1 MSYKAFFKRLF
12 SYLKPHLNKLILTSV
27 IMVFATVLESSIPE
41 ITGQIVD
48 KLFVAERS
56 ASNATYFSLGL
67 LLVFT
72 LAAFFILISTSI
84 SSWVS
89 NKVIADIR
97 KDMFEKIQYLPKSFF
112 DNSTSGQIIS
122 KFTFDVEQ
130 IAAIASS
137 IWIGLIKSALT
148 VVILTIYLFYKSWEL
163 SLSLIVISPILFY
176 AVTNTASKMRN
187 SSDLVQSSMGDLTHL
202 LKENIQGNS
211 IIKIYGAMNYEVKKF
226 FKVITSIRQQRFK
239 VDVAGALNSNLIN
252 ILVGFALAFV
262 VYFSSLFLNLTGGEF
277 LSYFTAL
284 AMIIKP
290 AKTLID
296 INKPLQIAIA
306 AGESVFHFLD
316 EEIEKDN
323 GIKKISTLKQGIE
336 FRNISFSYTNTNTVL
351 SNLSLNIKKGQK
363 VAIVGPTGS
372 GKSTIIELLFKFYN
386 PVSGEILIDGINI
399 SEIDNSSLRN
409 LISYVDQN
417 NWISNDTIQ
426 NNITLG
432 NTKISNKEIIE
443 ASIKSNSN
451 SFIEN
456 LADQYN
462 YRVGDEGKL
471 LSGGQKQRLSIARA
485 IVKDS
490 PILVLDEAT
499 SALDSKT
506 ENLVQS
512 AIDKVSKGKTTI
524 IIAHRLSTVQS
535 ADLIIVLDKGMV
547 IESGKHS
554 ELLKNNNYYSKL
566 IESQFG

>member
-1 MSYKAFFKRLF
+1 
-12 SYLKPHLNKLILTSV
+12 
-27 IMVFATVLESSIPE
+27 MVFATVLESSIPE

-97 KDMFEKIQYLPKSFF
+97 KDMFEKIQHLPKSFF

-290 AKTLID
+290 AKNLID

-372 GKSTIIELLFKFYN
+372 GKSTIIELLFKFYK

-432 NTKISNKEIIE
+432 NTKISKKEIIN

-456 LADQYN
+456 LANQYD

-512 AIDKVSKGKTTI
+512 AIDKMSKGKTTI

-535 ADLIIVLDKGMV
+535 ADLIVVLDKGKV

>member
-1 MSYKAFFKRLF
+1 
-12 SYLKPHLNKLILTSV
+12 
-27 IMVFATVLESSIPE
+27 MVFATVLESSIPE

-48 KLFVAERS
+48 TLFVEERS
-56 ASNATYFSLGL
+56 PTNATYFSLGL

-97 KDMFEKIQYLPKSFF
+97 KDMFEKIQHLPKSFF

-163 SLSLIVISPILFY
+163 SLSLIVISPFLFY
-176 AVTNTASKMRN
+176 AVKNTASKMRN

-290 AKTLID
+290 AKNLID

-372 GKSTIIELLFKFYN
+372 GKSTIIELLFKFYK

>member
-1 MSYKAFFKRLF
+1 
-12 SYLKPHLNKLILTSV
+12 
-27 IMVFATVLESSIPE
+27 MVFATVLESSIPE

-97 KDMFEKIQYLPKSFF
+97 KDMFEKIQHLPKSFF

-226 FKVITSIRQQRFK
+226 FKVITTIRQQRFK

-290 AKTLID
+290 AKNLID

-372 GKSTIIELLFKFYN
+372 GKSTIIELLFKFYK

-432 NTKISNKEIIE
+432 NTKISKKEIID

>member
-1 MSYKAFFKRLF
+1 
-12 SYLKPHLNKLILTSV
+12 
-27 IMVFATVLESSIPE
+27 MVFATVLESSIPE

-97 KDMFEKIQYLPKSFF
+97 KDMFEKIQHLPKSFF

-176 AVTNTASKMRN
+176 AVKNTASKMRN

-290 AKTLID
+290 AKNLID

-372 GKSTIIELLFKFYN
+372 GKSTIIELLFKFYK

-506 ENLVQS
+506 ENLVQN

>member
-1 MSYKAFFKRLF
+1 
-12 SYLKPHLNKLILTSV
+12 
-27 IMVFATVLESSIPE
+27 MVFATVLESSIPE

-48 KLFVAERS
+48 TLFVEERS
-56 ASNATYFSLGL
+56 PSNATYFSLGL

-163 SLSLIVISPILFY
+163 SLSLIVISPFLFY
-176 AVTNTASKMRN
+176 AVKNTASKMRN

-323 GIKKISTLKQGIE
+323 GTKKISILKKGIE

-351 SNLSLNIKKGQK
+351 SNLCLNIKKGQK

-432 NTKISNKEIIE
+432 NTKISKKEIIN

-456 LADQYN
+456 LADQYD
-462 YRVGDEGKL
+462 YRVGDEGIL

-512 AIDKVSKGKTTI
+512 AIDKMSKGKTTI

-535 ADLIIVLDKGMV
+535 ADLIVVLDKGKV

>member
-1 MSYKAFFKRLF
+1 
-12 SYLKPHLNKLILTSV
+12 
-27 IMVFATVLESSIPE
+27 MVFATVLESSIPE

-48 KLFVAERS
+48 TLFVEERS
-56 ASNATYFSLGL
+56 PSNATYFSLGL

-163 SLSLIVISPILFY
+163 SLSLIVISPFLFY
-176 AVTNTASKMRN
+176 AVKNTASKMRN

-323 GIKKISTLKQGIE
+323 GTKKISILKKGIE

-351 SNLSLNIKKGQK
+351 SNLCLNIKKGQK

-432 NTKISNKEIIE
+432 NTKISKKEIIN

-456 LADQYN
+456 LADQYD

-512 AIDKVSKGKTTI
+512 AIDKMSKGKTTI

-535 ADLIIVLDKGMV
+535 ADLIVVLDKGKV

>member
-1 MSYKAFFKRLF
+1 
-12 SYLKPHLNKLILTSV
+12 
-27 IMVFATVLESSIPE
+27 MVFATVLESSIPE

-97 KDMFEKIQYLPKSFF
+97 KDMFEKIQHLPKSFF

-290 AKTLID
+290 AKNLID

-372 GKSTIIELLFKFYN
+372 GKSTIIELLFKFYK

-432 NTKISNKEIIE
+432 NTKISKKEIID

>member
-1 MSYKAFFKRLF
+1 
-12 SYLKPHLNKLILTSV
+12 
-27 IMVFATVLESSIPE
+27 MVFATVLESSIPE

-97 KDMFEKIQYLPKSFF
+97 KDMFEKIQHLPKSFF

-290 AKTLID
+290 AKNLID

-316 EEIEKDN
+316 EEIEIDN

-372 GKSTIIELLFKFYN
+372 GKSTIIELLFKFYK

-409 LISYVDQN
+409 LIAYVDQN

>member
-1 MSYKAFFKRLF
+1 
-12 SYLKPHLNKLILTSV
+12 
-27 IMVFATVLESSIPE
+27 MVFATVLESSIPE

-97 KDMFEKIQYLPKSFF
+97 KDMFEKIQHLPKSFF

-290 AKTLID
+290 AKNLID

-372 GKSTIIELLFKFYN
+372 GKSTIIELLFKFYK

-524 IIAHRLSTVQS
+524 IIAHRLSTIQS

>member
-1 MSYKAFFKRLF
+1 
-12 SYLKPHLNKLILTSV
+12 
-27 IMVFATVLESSIPE
+27 MVFATVLESSIPE

-48 KLFVAERS
+48 TLFVEERS
-56 ASNATYFSLGL
+56 SSNATYFSLGL

-97 KDMFEKIQYLPKSFF
+97 KDMFEKIQHLPKSFF

-290 AKTLID
+290 AKNLID

-323 GIKKISTLKQGIE
+323 GTKKISILKKGIE

-372 GKSTIIELLFKFYN
+372 GKSTIIELLFKFYK

>member
-1 MSYKAFFKRLF
+1 
-12 SYLKPHLNKLILTSV
+12 
-27 IMVFATVLESSIPE
+27 MVFATVLESSIPE

-97 KDMFEKIQYLPKSFF
+97 KDMFEKIQHLPKSFF

-290 AKTLID
+290 AKNLID

-372 GKSTIIELLFKFYN
+372 GKSTIIELLFKFYK

-506 ENLVQS
+506 ENLVQN

>member
-1 MSYKAFFKRLF
+1 
-12 SYLKPHLNKLILTSV
+12 
-27 IMVFATVLESSIPE
+27 MVFATVLESSIPE

-48 KLFVAERS
+48 TLFVEERS
-56 ASNATYFSLGL
+56 PTNATYFSLGL

-163 SLSLIVISPILFY
+163 SLSLIVISPFLFY
-176 AVTNTASKMRN
+176 AVKNTASKMRN

-290 AKTLID
+290 AKNLID

-372 GKSTIIELLFKFYN
+372 GKSTIIELLFKFYK

-512 AIDKVSKGKTTI
+512 AIDKMSKGKTTI

-535 ADLIIVLDKGMV
+535 ADLIVVLDKGKV

>member
-1 MSYKAFFKRLF
+1 
-12 SYLKPHLNKLILTSV
+12 
-27 IMVFATVLESSIPE
+27 MVFATVLESSIPE

-97 KDMFEKIQYLPKSFF
+97 KDMFEKIQHLPKSFF

-290 AKTLID
+290 AKNLID

-372 GKSTIIELLFKFYN
+372 GKSTIIELLFKFYK

-409 LISYVDQN
+409 LIAYVDQN

-506 ENLVQS
+506 ENLVQN

>member
-1 MSYKAFFKRLF
+1 
-12 SYLKPHLNKLILTSV
+12 
-27 IMVFATVLESSIPE
+27 MVFATVLESSIPE

-97 KDMFEKIQYLPKSFF
+97 KDMFEKIQHLPKSFF

-290 AKTLID
+290 AKNLID

-372 GKSTIIELLFKFYN
+372 GKSTIIELLFKFYK

>member
-1 MSYKAFFKRLF
+1 
-12 SYLKPHLNKLILTSV
+12 
-27 IMVFATVLESSIPE
+27 MVFATVLESSIPE

-97 KDMFEKIQYLPKSFF
+97 KDMFEKIQHLPKSFF

-163 SLSLIVISPILFY
+163 SLSLIVISPFLFY
-176 AVTNTASKMRN
+176 AVKNTASKMRN

-323 GIKKISTLKQGIE
+323 GTKKISILKKGIE

-451 SFIEN
+451 SFIEK

-512 AIDKVSKGKTTI
+512 AIDKMSKGKTTI

-535 ADLIIVLDKGMV
+535 ADLIVVLDKGKV

>member
-1 MSYKAFFKRLF
+1 
-12 SYLKPHLNKLILTSV
+12 
-27 IMVFATVLESSIPE
+27 MVFATVLESSIPE

-97 KDMFEKIQYLPKSFF
+97 KDMFEKIQHLPKSFF

-290 AKTLID
+290 AKNLID

-316 EEIEKDN
+316 EEIEIDN

-372 GKSTIIELLFKFYN
+372 GKSTIIELLFKFYK

-506 ENLVQS
+506 ENLVQN

>member
-1 MSYKAFFKRLF
+1 
-12 SYLKPHLNKLILTSV
+12 
-27 IMVFATVLESSIPE
+27 MVFATVLESSIPE

-89 NKVIADIR
+89 NKVIADIG
-97 KDMFEKIQYLPKSFF
+97 KDMFEKIQHLPKSFF

-290 AKTLID
+290 AKNLID

-372 GKSTIIELLFKFYN
+372 GKSTIIELLFKFYK

-506 ENLVQS
+506 ENLVQN

>member
-1 MSYKAFFKRLF
+1 
-12 SYLKPHLNKLILTSV
+12 
-27 IMVFATVLESSIPE
+27 MVFATVLESAIPE

-97 KDMFEKIQYLPKSFF
+97 KDMFEKIQHLPKSFF

-290 AKTLID
+290 AKNLID

-316 EEIEKDN
+316 EEIEIDN

-372 GKSTIIELLFKFYN
+372 GKSTIIELLFKFYK

-409 LISYVDQN
+409 LIAYVDQN

-506 ENLVQS
+506 ENLVQN

>member
-1 MSYKAFFKRLF
+1 
-12 SYLKPHLNKLILTSV
+12 
-27 IMVFATVLESSIPE
+27 MVFATVLESSIPE

-97 KDMFEKIQYLPKSFF
+97 KDMFEKIQHLPKSFF

-290 AKTLID
+290 AKNLID

-372 GKSTIIELLFKFYN
+372 GKSTIIELLFKFYK

-432 NTKISNKEIIE
+432 NTKISKKEIID
-443 ASIKSNSN
+443 AYIKSNSN

-506 ENLVQS
+506 ENLVQN

>member
-1 MSYKAFFKRLF
+1 
-12 SYLKPHLNKLILTSV
+12 
-27 IMVFATVLESSIPE
+27 MVFATVLESSIPE

-97 KDMFEKIQYLPKSFF
+97 KDMFEKIQHLPKSFF

-176 AVTNTASKMRN
+176 AVKNTASKMRN

-290 AKTLID
+290 AKNLID

-316 EEIEKDN
+316 EEIEIDN

-372 GKSTIIELLFKFYN
+372 GKSTIIELLFKFYK

-506 ENLVQS
+506 ENLVQN

>member
-1 MSYKAFFKRLF
+1 
-12 SYLKPHLNKLILTSV
+12 
-27 IMVFATVLESSIPE
+27 MVFATVLESSIPE

-48 KLFVAERS
+48 KLFVGERS

-97 KDMFEKIQYLPKSFF
+97 KDMFEKIQHLPKSFF

-130 IAAIASS
+130 IAAITSN

-290 AKTLID
+290 AKNLID

-372 GKSTIIELLFKFYN
+372 GKSTIIELLFKFYK

-432 NTKISNKEIIE
+432 NTKISKKEIIN

-456 LADQYN
+456 LANQYD

-512 AIDKVSKGKTTI
+512 AIDKMSKGKTTI

-535 ADLIIVLDKGMV
+535 ADLIVVLDKGMV

>member
-1 MSYKAFFKRLF
+1 
-12 SYLKPHLNKLILTSV
+12 
-27 IMVFATVLESSIPE
+27 MVFATVLESSIPE

-56 ASNATYFSLGL
+56 AANATYFSLGL

-163 SLSLIVISPILFY
+163 SLSLIVISPFLFY
-176 AVTNTASKMRN
+176 AVKNTASKMRN

-323 GIKKISTLKQGIE
+323 GTKKISILKKGIE

-372 GKSTIIELLFKFYN
+372 GKSTIIELLFKFYK

-512 AIDKVSKGKTTI
+512 AIDKMSKGKTTI